1 MINKINKITNNKFSR
16 FFKFI
21 FFLRYLFLIFFVA
34 IALFLSI
41 PQFFD
46 YKKKEEKIKSY
57 LASEYGMN
65 IISMESIKFKPLP
78 VPNLEIDNLNAN
90 YFIKDIDL
98 HIKKLI
104 IYPKLFSIYN
114 YNKFSIRKIKLN
126 DNSIELDFR
135 NTLLLLKKINNEKN
149 KLHIQDLNLKI
160 KDSNK
165 KIIELKNINFYNY
178 GFKKNSIKGK
188 AFERKFIVDLEED
201 FQQIGFKIPKAG
213 IEFQISFFNSHHNLI
228 NGNLK
233 GKILNS
239 NYKFDYNF
247 NGSSLIIENFFFRD
261 KNLSLNSRGVVD
273 LKPFFNINLI
283 SEIQN
288 INTTI
293 FKSLEINKILSSKD
307 FLKILNSQ
315 NKIFFKSKKFQK
327 KLINE
332 LEIVSN
338 LAYGRLNTL
347 KIINI
352 SDTKIQCQ
360 NNINLMDDYP
370 VLNFN
375 CSINSPD
382 QKNLLKKI
390 KVKLK
395 NNNKSLELKIAGN
408 LNILGNKINFSN
420 IEMNDNYKAS
430 KEDLKYFKS
439 VFENIIFDDN
449 FINIFSLS
457 KLRNFVLEIS

>member
-16 FFKFI
+16 FLKFI

-34 IALFLSI
+34 IALFLFI

-98 HIKKLI
+98 RIKKLI

-126 DNSIELDFR
+126 DNSVELDFR
-135 NTLLLLKKINNEKN
+135 NTLLLLKKINKLKN

-178 GFKKNSIKGK
+178 GFKKNNIKGK
-188 AFERKFIVDLEED
+188 AFERQFIVDLEED
-201 FQQIGFKIPKAG
+201 FQRIDFKIPKAG
-213 IEFQISFFNSHHNLI
+213 IEFQISFFNGQHNLI

-247 NGSSLIIENFFFRD
+247 NGNSLIIENFFFRD
-261 KNLSLNSRGVVD
+261 KNLSLNSSGVVD

-288 INTTI
+288 INTMI

-307 FLKILNSQ
+307 FLKTLNSQ
-315 NKIFFKSKKFQK
+315 NKIFFKSKKFQRK
-327 KLINE
+327 IINE

-370 VLNFN
+370 VINFN
-375 CSINSPD
+375 CSMNSPD

-395 NNNKSLELKIAGN
+395 NKNKSLELKIAGN

-449 FINIFSLS
+449 FINIFSLP
-457 KLRNFVLEIS
+457 KLRNFILEIS

>member
-16 FFKFI
+16 FLKFI

-34 IALFLSI
+34 IALFLFI

-98 HIKKLI
+98 RIKKLI

-114 YNKFSIRKIKLN
+114 YNKFSIRKINLN
-126 DNSIELDFR
+126 ANSIELDFR
-135 NTLLLLKKINNEKN
+135 NTLLLLKKINKIKN

-178 GFKKNSIKGK
+178 GFKKNNIKGK
-188 AFERKFIVDLEED
+188 AFERQFIVDLEED
-201 FQQIGFKIPKAG
+201 FQRIDFKIPKAG
-213 IEFQISFFNSHHNLI
+213 IEFQISFFNGQHNLI

-247 NGSSLIIENFFFRD
+247 NGNSLIIENFFFRD
-261 KNLSLNSRGVVD
+261 KNLSLNSSGVVD
-273 LKPFFNINLI
+273 LKTFFNIKLI

-288 INTTI
+288 INTMI

-307 FLKILNSQ
+307 FLKTLNSQ
-315 NKIFFKSKKFQK
+315 NKIFFKSKKFQRK
-327 KLINE
+327 IINE

-370 VLNFN
+370 VINFN
-375 CSINSPD
+375 CSMNSPD

-395 NNNKSLELKIAGN
+395 NKNKSLELKIAGN

-449 FINIFSLS
+449 FINIFSLP
-457 KLRNFVLEIS
+457 KLRNFILEIS

>member
-1 MINKINKITNNKFSR
+1 MINKINKIINNKFLR

-34 IALFLSI
+34 IVLFLSI

-57 LASEYGMN
+57 LASEYGMK
-65 IISMESIKFKPLP
+65 IISMESVKFNPLP
-78 VPNLEIDNLNAN
+78 APNLQIDNLIAN
-90 YFIKDIDL
+90 YFTKDINL
-98 HIKKLI
+98 RIKKLI
-104 IYPKLFSIYN
+104 IYPKLLSIYN
-114 YNKFSIRKIKLN
+114 YNKFSVRKIKLD

-135 NTLLLLKKINNEKN
+135 NIPLLLKKINKLKN
-149 KLHIQDLNLKI
+149 NLHIQDLNLKI

-165 KIIELKNINFYNY
+165 KIIELKKINFYNY
-178 GFKKNSIKGK
+178 GYKKNNIKGK

-201 FQQIGFKIPKAG
+201 FQRIDFKIPKAG
-213 IEFQISFFNSHHNLI
+213 VEFQLRFFNGQQNLT

-239 NYKFDYNF
+239 NYKFNF
-247 NGSSLIIENFFFRD
+247 NFDGRSLIIENFFFRG
-261 KNLSLNSRGVVD
+261 KNLSLNSSGIVE

-288 INTTI
+288 INTTM
-293 FKSLEINKILSSKD
+293 FKSLEMNKILSSKD
-307 FLKILNSQ
+307 FLKTLNSQ
-315 NKIFFKSKKFQK
+315 NKIFFKSKKFQR
-327 KLINE
+327 KLIDE
-332 LEIVSN
+332 LEIVIN
-338 LAYGRLNTL
+338 LAYGRLKSF

-370 VLNFN
+370 VLNFI
-375 CSINSPD
+375 CSIDSPD

-390 KVKLK
+390 KVKFK
-395 NNNKSLELKIAGN
+395 NKNKSLELKIAGN

-449 FINIFSLS
+449 FINIFNLS
-457 KLRNFVLEIS
+457 KLRKFILEIS